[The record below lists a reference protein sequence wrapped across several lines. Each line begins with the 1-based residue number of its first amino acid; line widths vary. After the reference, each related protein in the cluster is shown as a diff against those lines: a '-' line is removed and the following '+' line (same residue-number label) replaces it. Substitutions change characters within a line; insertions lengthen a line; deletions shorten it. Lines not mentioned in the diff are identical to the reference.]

1 VSTIAFAAVSG
12 WILCFNRGIN
22 NKVNGTIMTISAI
35 NDDNR
40 KNKEIARYK
49 QFLTWTFLAAFF
61 FGVMMLL
68 AYELYDEPLIGFAGA
83 VALGYATCLLAAG
96 ALLRRGRIYAA
107 VMLSSIGLLVVTF
120 LLPFSLSIAVPAI
133 SILPLLAI
141 AHALPYLPSREIRLL
156 INAAWS
162 FAVIVISY
170 NIFYP
175 TPMALPDWFSS
186 AFRISSFGAALGI
199 IFLLLWQYATR
210 LTAMLEQTRAVNT
223 KLETQAAQLKAA
235 NEELKQFASIVSHDL
250 RAPLLNIRGFS
261 KELRL
266 AFKDA
271 GITPGQS
278 NVKLG
283 SEQIQALSDALE
295 DDIPEAL
302 EFIDSSVTR
311 MDGFLNALLKL
322 SRLGRRELQFETI
335 DTEDLVSETLKTLGY
350 KIETDGVEI
359 KAAPLPRVYADR
371 ISFEQIFGNILSNA
385 VNYLDP
391 SRPGR
396 VFINAASH
404 TDEIIFSIQDN
415 GRGIAQEDHEKI
427 FAPLRRAGRQ
437 DVPGEGMG
445 LAYVQTLVRMH
456 RGKIWF
462 ESQPNVG
469 TTFFFTL
476 SRSLTG
482 EANNE

>member
-1 VSTIAFAAVSG
+1 
-12 WILCFNRGIN
+12 
-22 NKVNGTIMTISAI
+22 
-35 NDDNR
+35 
-40 KNKEIARYK
+40 
-49 QFLTWTFLAAFF
+49 
-61 FGVMMLL
+61 
-68 AYELYDEPLIGFAGA
+68 
-83 VALGYATCLLAAG
+83 
-96 ALLRRGRIYAA
+96 
-107 VMLSSIGLLVVTF
+107 
-120 LLPFSLSIAVPAI
+120 
-133 SILPLLAI
+133 
-141 AHALPYLPSREIRLL
+141 
-156 INAAWS
+156 
-162 FAVIVISY
+162 
-170 NIFYP
+170 
-175 TPMALPDWFSS
+175 LPDWFSS

-210 LTAMLEQTRAVNT
+210 LTVMLEQTRAVNA

-271 GITPGQS
+271 GIMPGQG

-283 SEQIQALSDALE
+283 PEQIQALSDALE

-322 SRLGRRELQFETI
+322 SRLGRRELHFETI
-335 DTEDLVSETLKTLGY
+335 DTEHLVNETLKSLGH
-350 KIETDGVEI
+350 KIEKDQAEVKVG
-359 KAAPLPRVYADR
+359 ALPRVYADR
-371 ISFEQIFGNILSNA
+371 ISLEQIFGNILTNA

-391 SRPGR
+391 SQPGKI
-396 VFINAASH
+396 FINADSH
-404 TDEIIFSIQDN
+404 AHEIMFSIQDN
-415 GRGIAQEDHEKI
+415 GRGIAQEDNEKI

-456 RGKIWF
+456 GGKIWF
-462 ESQPNVG
+462 ESQPDVG
-469 TTFFFTL
+469 TSFFFTL

-482 EANNE
+482 GENDK